1 MDNPGSLIRLRD
13 LLPLIKNGTRVI
25 VQYSTKERG
34 FIPYQGLSILDLGE
48 EVVNKL
54 VVIQVTIEMGYFAE
68 LIMPTLNIFVSDDA
82 QLVQIDFEPILRHLK
97 SIREKDNNNSP
108 DNTEEDTDNTEES
121 QNDDFSDQF

>member
-54 VVIQVTIEMGYFAE
+54 VVIQVTIEMGYFTE

-108 DNTEEDTDNTEES
+108 DNTEEDTDDTEES
-121 QNDDFSDQF
+121 QNDGFSDQF